1 MWSNRENAEEALG
14 LARKKLSEGDT
25 AGAMKWVEKSLHM
38 YETVEA
44 REVERKIQERVA
56 HMAAARRVLEA
67 ADLFEVLGVTR
78 TATAAEIKQAFKRLS
93 REVHPDKNGADEAVE
108 AFKRLNEAH
117 STLSDPVLRD
127 GYVQRTPM
135 SVWDVLTSMNLA
147 AYADEFN
154 RQGYNDLEV
163 LIMMS
168 KKGQLAQI
176 ADNVHMK
183 SGHKSKFL
191 EKLHALETAR
201 GTPPPG
207 FRPKS

>member
-78 TATAAEIKQAFKRLS
+78 TATAAEI
-93 REVHPDKNGADEAVE
+93 
-108 AFKRLNEAH
+108 
-117 STLSDPVLRD
+117 
-127 GYVQRTPM
+127 
-135 SVWDVLTSMNLA
+135 
-147 AYADEFN
+147 
-154 RQGYNDLEV
+154 
-163 LIMMS
+163 
-168 KKGQLAQI
+168 
-176 ADNVHMK
+176 
-183 SGHKSKFL
+183 
-191 EKLHALETAR
+191 
-201 GTPPPG
+201 
-207 FRPKS
+207 